1 MSNSKDEKLIEA
13 MAEAGVAYGH
23 RTSRLHP
30 KMKPYIEGVKAG
42 VHIIDLN
49 KTSEKLQKAL
59 SLLAEV
65 KKENKQVLLVGTK
78 VQLQSLILEVAQEIE
93 MPYVNQRWLGGT
105 LTNFKIISQ
114 RIRDLIE
121 KEDQREKGDFE
132 RYTKKEQLE
141 IDRELDRLNRNFGGL
156 KLMKDLPAAVFIT
169 DLDKNELAAREAR
182 RRGIKSVGLVDTN
195 INPEIVDYPIPA
207 NDDALSSVKF
217 ILEEVKKVLK

>member
-13 MAEAGVAYGH
+13 MTEAGVGYGH

-30 KMKPYIEGVKAG
+30 KMKSCVEGVKAG
-42 VHIIDLN
+42 VHIIDLS
-49 KTSEKLQKAL
+49 KTAEKLQEAL
-59 SLLAEV
+59 SFLAKV
-65 KKENKQVLLVGTK
+65 KKDNKQVLLVGTK
-78 VQLQSLILEVAQEIE
+78 VQLQSLILEVAQETE

-121 KEDQREKGDFE
+121 KENQREKGDFE

-141 IDRELDRLNRNFGGL
+141 IDREIDRLKRNFEGL
-156 KLMKDLPAAVFIT
+156 KIMKELPAAVFIA

-182 RRGIKSVGLVDTN
+182 RKDIKSIGLVDTN

-217 ILEEVKKVLK
+217 ILEEVKKALK